1 MSLAPGTRL
10 GPYEVVALIGAG
22 GMGEV
27 YRARDAR
34 LDRDVALK
42 VLPQAVAR
50 DADRLARFQRE
61 ARVLARLNHP
71 NIAQVFGLE
80 ESNGVTAIAMELVDG
95 STLDFMLA
103 RGPLPIDDAIRLA
116 LQICEALEAAH
127 AQDIV
132 HRDLKPANIKVRPD
146 GTLKVLDFGLAKPG
160 GASTTAETVSI
171 DGTEPGTVLGTVA
184 YMSPEQAKGQDVGPQ
199 ADVWAF
205 GCVLFEMLTARRAF
219 GRDSAAETIAAVI
232 TELPDLDRL
241 PATTPAMVRRVI
253 KRCLEKD
260 TRERMHHIGD
270 VRADLRDAR
279 SGPGAVVNPPPRLS
293 SHRAAA
299 VAGAAAAIVALGS
312 GWWIGRTSSQVASAP
327 IRLAMPFVERPRD
340 MPFGIS
346 RIAISPDGD
355 RIAYAGSGQLWMRR
369 LRDKDPQGLGVG
381 GFDPFFSPDGQW
393 VAAFTG
399 EHLVKI
405 PADGGPPTPLA
416 LTTERFGGGVWLEN
430 GTIIFATNAGL
441 YRIADTG
448 GTAEL
453 VVAPDRA
460 KGQRLFSSPAAL
472 PGSGRVMITIASGTT
487 PPEFTTAAID
497 LETRTITRVLEHAS
511 AARYV
516 NTGHLLYASRGG
528 LKAIGFN
535 SRTLEVSSPAVD
547 LADLNVGVPVDNG
560 IGDYAVAG
568 SGTVAFLPP
577 QPRQRPSTLV
587 WVDRDGTE
595 EPLAVEAG
603 PFMYARV
610 SPNGRQIALD
620 VIGATNRDIWILDV
634 ARLTQARLTDGPT
647 EDVLPMWSP
656 DGRRVFFGSDR
667 QGNFDVYSQAADGAS
682 QATLEFGGPGFQA
695 PESLTPDAGT
705 LVLLEDYT
713 AMRLVDL
720 SGTRTLTP
728 LLGGNFE
735 ARLGQVSPN
744 GRWIAY
750 ESNESGGGFEIYLR
764 PFPNVNDGREKV
776 SIAGGR
782 YPVWS
787 AKGDELFY
795 QQTDGHMMVAPVVT
809 SGASSVGT
817 VQRLFRWEPPV
828 TRVSGRSY
836 DVSPIDGRFLLLKS
850 QPGADPGPTHV
861 SVILNWFEDLRT
873 RARAQKPG

>member
-1 MSLAPGTRL
+1 
-10 GPYEVVALIGAG
+10 
-22 GMGEV
+22 
-27 YRARDAR
+27 
-34 LDRDVALK
+34 
-42 VLPQAVAR
+42 
-50 DADRLARFQRE
+50 
-61 ARVLARLNHP
+61 
-71 NIAQVFGLE
+71 FGLE
-80 ESNGVTAIAMELVDG
+80 ESNGITAIAMELVDG
-95 STLDFMLA
+95 PTLDFMLA
-103 RGPLPIDDAIRLA
+103 GGPLSIDESIRLA

-160 GASTTAETVSI
+160 GVSTTAETVSI
-171 DGTEPGTVLGTVA
+171 DATEPGTVLGTVA

-219 GRDSAAETIAAVI
+219 GRDSAAETIASVI
-232 TELPDLDRL
+232 TDLPDFDRL

-253 KRCLEKD
+253 ERCLEKD
-260 TRERMHHIGD
+260 TRDRMHHIGD
-270 VRADLRDAR
+270 ARADLRDAR
-279 SGPGAVVNPPPRLS
+279 YGSGAVGNRPRRLPA
-293 SHRAAA
+293 HRVAAI
-299 VAGAAAAIVALGS
+299 AGAAAAIVVVFGS
-312 GWWIGRTSSQVASAP
+312 GWWIGRTSQVASAP

-340 MPFGIS
+340 MPFGVS

-369 LRDKDPQGLGVG
+369 LRDKDPQGLGVA
-381 GFDPFFSPDGQW
+381 GFNPFFSPDGQW
-393 VAAFTG
+393 VALFTG

-405 PADGGPPTPLA
+405 PADGGQPTVLT

-460 KGQRLFSSPAAL
+460 KGQRLFSSPATL
-472 PGSGRVMITIASGTT
+472 PGSGRVMITIANGTT
-487 PPEFTTAAID
+487 PPDFTTAAVD
-497 LETRTITRVLEHAS
+497 LGTRTITRVLEHAS

-535 SRTLEVSSPAVD
+535 SQTLEVSSPALD
-547 LADLNVGVPVDNG
+547 LADLNVGVPADNG
-560 IGDYAVAG
+560 IGDYAVAL

-577 QPRQRPSTLV
+577 QARQRPSTLV

-595 EPLAVEAG
+595 EPIPVEAG

-634 ARLTQARLTDGPT
+634 ARLTQTRLTDGPT

-682 QATLEFGGPGFQA
+682 QATLEFGGPGFQV
-695 PESLTPDAGT
+695 PDSLTPDSRT

-728 LLGGNFE
+728 LLGGNFG

-764 PFPNVNDGREKV
+764 PFPNVKDGREKV

-795 QQTDGHMMVAPVVT
+795 LQTDGHMMVAPVVT
-809 SGASSVGT
+809 SGAFSVGS

-850 QPGADPGPTHV
+850 QPSADPGPTHV